1 MRETLNY
8 FSKLKIRGKKKFLK
22 VGVIAGGISSEREI
36 SLKTGMEIYK
46 SLLNSGYRAFF
57 IDLKDDFCKKLEA
70 IDLAFLA
77 LHGKYG
83 ENGTVQGLLELLK
96 IPYTGS
102 GVLASALAMDK
113 IFSKKVF
120 IHNHIPTPAYIEVN
134 SSDGADLSGT
144 ISKVKSKF
152 SFPVIVKPNKE
163 GSTIGISII
172 ENGAQLA
179 DGIRMALNYDS
190 KILIEKFIE
199 GKLLAVSI
207 ISRDPVALP
216 IIEIKPKSGFYD
228 YKSKYTKGLTEYIVP
243 AHLERNICK
252 YVTDLALKSH
262 KSLQCSGISRVDL
275 ILGNDN
281 TAYILEVN
289 TMPGM
294 TNTSLVPKAAE
305 AAGIS
310 FDLLVEIILN
320 FADLKVSL
328 P

>member
-1 MRETLNY
+1 MKETLNY
-8 FSKLKIRGKKKFLK
+8 FSKLKIRDKKTFLK

-57 IDLKDDFCKKLEA
+57 IDLKDDFCKKLET
-70 IDLAFLA
+70 IDVAFLA

-83 ENGTVQGLLELLK
+83 EDGTVQGLLELLK

-113 IFSKKVF
+113 AFSKKVF
-120 IHNHIPTPAYIEVN
+120 IHNHIPTPDYIEVN
-134 SSDGADLSGT
+134 SSDGADLSGI
-144 ISKVKSKF
+144 ISKVKNKF

-163 GSTIGISII
+163 GSTIGVSII

-179 DGIRMALNYDS
+179 DGMKMALNYDS
-190 KILIEKFIE
+190 KILIEKFIK
-199 GKLLAVSI
+199 GKQLTVSI
-207 ISRDPVALP
+207 IGGDPAVALP

-228 YKSKYTKGLTEYIVP
+228 YKSKYTKGLTEYVVP
-243 AHLERNICK
+243 AHIERDTCK

-262 KSLQCSGISRVDL
+262 KSLHCSGISRVDL

-310 FDLLVEIILN
+310 FDLLIEIILN
-320 FADLKVSL
+320 FADLNV
-328 P
+328 

>member
-1 MRETLNY
+1 MEETLNY
-8 FSKLKIRGKKKFLK
+8 FSELKIREKKKFLK

-83 ENGTVQGLLELLK
+83 EDGTVQGLLELLK

-113 IFSKKVF
+113 IFSKKIF
-120 IHNHIPTPAYIEVN
+120 IHNHIPTPGYIKVN
-134 SSDGADLSGT
+134 SSDGADLSGI
-144 ISKVKSKF
+144 ISRVKNKF

-163 GSTIGISII
+163 GSTIGVSII

-179 DGIRMALNYDS
+179 DGIKMALNYDS
-190 KILIEKFIE
+190 KVLIEKFIE
-199 GKLLAVSI
+199 GKQLTVSVI
-207 ISRDPVALP
+207 GRDPVALP

-228 YKSKYTKGLTEYIVP
+228 YKSKYTKGLTEYVVP
-243 AHLERNICK
+243 AHIERDICE

-262 KSLQCSGISRVDL
+262 KSLHCSGVSRVDL

-310 FDLLVEIILN
+310 FDLLIEIILN
-320 FADLKVSL
+320 FADLKM
-328 P
+328 